1 MKLLKCNIWEYAIIV
16 NKLWEFLILKLAA
29 SKKFPK
35 EAWMLPWG
43 RLNIDDQAQQW
54 LQREIIE
61 ETWLK
66 VKVIWPCHT
75 ARRVSEKKSS
85 KYGIFFLCKTIGK
98 QNVKISNEHIE
109 SKRIKFSD
117 IDKIARHNNNSKI
130 AIQKAIILI
139 KSNEII

>member
-1 MKLLKCNIWEYAIIV
+1 MKKLKCNIGEYGIIV
-16 NKLWEFLILKLAA
+16 NQLWEILILKLAA

-35 EAWMLPWG
+35 ETWMLPWW

-54 LQREIIE
+54 LQREILE

-75 ARRVSEKKSS
+75 VRRGSEKPS
-85 KYGIFFLCKTIGK
+85 KYGIFFLCKSLWN
-98 QNVKISNEHIE
+98 QNVKISDEHIE
-109 SKRIKFSD
+109 SKWIKFSD

-130 AIQKAIILI
+130 AAKKAKKL
-139 KSNEII
+139 SNFIF

>member
-1 MKLLKCNIWEYAIIV
+1 MKKLKCNIGEYGIV
-16 NKLWEFLILKLAA
+16 VNQLWEFLILKLAA

-43 RLNIDDQAQQW
+43 RLNIDDQSQQW
-54 LQREIIE
+54 LQREILE

-75 ARRVSEKKSS
+75 ARRWSEKPP
-85 KYGIFFLCKTIGK
+85 KYWIFFLCKLIWK

-130 AIQKAIILI
+130 AVQKAKTIFI
-139 KSNEII
+139 NQ